1 MIERVIRASVENR
14 VLVLFGALL
23 LAIAGIVAVLKTP
36 VDALPDLSDVQVI
49 IKTDYS
55 GQAPEIVENEVTYP
69 ISTTML
75 SVPGASTVRGFSL
88 FGTSFVY
95 VLFEDGTDLYWA
107 RSRVLESLNS
117 AAGKLP
123 SGVTPELG
131 PDATGVGWIYQYA
144 LVDKSGK
151 NDLESLR
158 ALQDWFL
165 KYELKTIPGVA
176 EVASV
181 GGAVKEYQ
189 IIPDPVKL
197 EQYGVTVGDIKTAL
211 SASNQ
216 EAGGGSIEMGESE
229 FMVRAQGYLKTLD
242 DFRSIVLKTN
252 ASGTPTVLGD
262 VAQVRLGPE
271 MRRGIAE
278 LDGEGEVAGGI
289 ILLRTGGNARE
300 VIAAVK
306 TRLEEL
312 KSALPEGVEIVP
324 VYDRS
329 SLIDRAIQNLTHKL
343 IEEFIVVA
351 LVCAIFLWHVRSAL
365 VAVIT
370 LPLGLALAFI
380 AMHFQGLNANIMSLG
395 GIAIAVG
402 AMVDAAIVM
411 IENAHKHIE
420 AWEEAHP
427 GADLAGA
434 ERWQVI
440 TEAAVEVGPAL
451 FMSLLII
458 TLSFI
463 PIFTL
468 EGQEGRLFG
477 PLAWTKTWSMAA
489 SAFLAVVLVPV
500 LMGLWIRGKI
510 PPEDKNPLNRW
521 LVRLYQP
528 LLMGVLRRPK
538 TTLFAALLVLIG
550 GLYPVEK
557 LGGEFLPQIA
567 EGDILYMPST
577 LPGVSSSEA
586 AAMLQ
591 KTDKLIRTVPE
602 VATVF
607 GKAGRADTATDS
619 APLEMIETTIQL
631 KPESE
636 WRPGMTMEKIIDEL
650 DKTVRLPG
658 LANLWVMPIRN
669 RIDMLS
675 TGVKSPI
682 GIKVSGQSLADIDG
696 AAEQI
701 EEAAKTVPGVV
712 SAIAERLTG
721 GRYVEVS
728 VDRLKAARW
737 GLTVAGVQS
746 YVKSAVGGEMAGDV
760 VDGIARYPIT
770 IRFPQSWRD
779 SPEALRNL
787 PIISG
792 SGQSLTLGDVAE
804 IRTSLGPSMLRT
816 ENARPAA
823 WVFVDA
829 RDRDMASVVGDL
841 REAIAKSVSLKPGVS
856 VAFSG
861 QYELMER
868 AKDRLTLMVPMTIL
882 IIFVLLYLAFRRFAE
897 SLLILGSLPFAL
909 TGGIWLLYL
918 LGDRLSVAVGTGFIA
933 LAGLA
938 AEFGVVMI
946 VYLRHAVQND
956 KSLADPKTFTV
967 EALDRAIEHG
977 AALRVR
983 PKTMTVAVVLAGLI
997 PILVGTG
1004 AGSEVMSRIAAP
1016 MVGGMVTAPLLSLFV
1031 IPAAWSLPVD
1041 LGILLVCPR
1050 NLWTACG
1057 GFAFCGNTKQAAAP
1071 AGSCRSSFGSIGPF
1085 FSTRA

>member
-967 EALDRAIEHG
+967 EAHDRAIEHG

-1031 IPAAWSLPVD
+1031 IPAAWKLIM
-1041 LGILLVCPR
+1041 LRRRKL
-1050 NLWTACG
+1050 
-1057 GFAFCGNTKQAAAP
+1057 
-1071 AGSCRSSFGSIGPF
+1071 
-1085 FSTRA
+1085 

>member
-631 KPESE
+631 KSESE

-804 IRTSLGPSMLRT
+804 IRTALGPSMLRT

-1031 IPAAWSLPVD
+1031 IPAAWKLIM
-1041 LGILLVCPR
+1041 LRRRKL
-1050 NLWTACG
+1050 
-1057 GFAFCGNTKQAAAP
+1057 
-1071 AGSCRSSFGSIGPF
+1071 
-1085 FSTRA
+1085 

>member
-411 IENAHKHIE
+411 IENAHKYIE

-1031 IPAAWSLPVD
+1031 IPAAWKLIM
-1041 LGILLVCPR
+1041 LRRRKL
-1050 NLWTACG
+1050 
-1057 GFAFCGNTKQAAAP
+1057 
-1071 AGSCRSSFGSIGPF
+1071 
-1085 FSTRA
+1085 

>member
-909 TGGIWLLYL
+909 TGGIWLLNL

-1031 IPAAWSLPVD
+1031 IPAAWKLIM
-1041 LGILLVCPR
+1041 LRRRKL
-1050 NLWTACG
+1050 
-1057 GFAFCGNTKQAAAP
+1057 
-1071 AGSCRSSFGSIGPF
+1071 
-1085 FSTRA
+1085 

>member
-983 PKTMTVAVVLAGLI
+983 PKTMTVAVAVVLAGLI

-1004 AGSEVMSRIAAP
+1004 AGSEVMSRIAAS

-1031 IPAAWSLPVD
+1031 IPAAWKLIM
-1041 LGILLVCPR
+1041 LRRRKL
-1050 NLWTACG
+1050 
-1057 GFAFCGNTKQAAAP
+1057 
-1071 AGSCRSSFGSIGPF
+1071 
-1085 FSTRA
+1085 

>member
-434 ERWQVI
+434 ERWKVI

-918 LGDRLSVAVGTGFIA
+918 LGDRLSGAVGTGFIA

-1031 IPAAWSLPVD
+1031 IPAAWKLIM
-1041 LGILLVCPR
+1041 LRRRKL
-1050 NLWTACG
+1050 
-1057 GFAFCGNTKQAAAP
+1057 
-1071 AGSCRSSFGSIGPF
+1071 
-1085 FSTRA
+1085 

>member
-434 ERWQVI
+434 ERWKVI

-909 TGGIWLLYL
+909 TGGIWLLFL

-1031 IPAAWSLPVD
+1031 IPAAWKLIM
-1041 LGILLVCPR
+1041 LRRRKL
-1050 NLWTACG
+1050 
-1057 GFAFCGNTKQAAAP
+1057 
-1071 AGSCRSSFGSIGPF
+1071 
-1085 FSTRA
+1085 

>member
-434 ERWQVI
+434 ERWKVI

-586 AAMLQ
+586 AALLQ

-1031 IPAAWSLPVD
+1031 IPAAWKLIM
-1041 LGILLVCPR
+1041 LRRRKL
-1050 NLWTACG
+1050 
-1057 GFAFCGNTKQAAAP
+1057 
-1071 AGSCRSSFGSIGPF
+1071 
-1085 FSTRA
+1085 

>member
-36 VDALPDLSDVQVI
+36 VDTLPDLSDVQVI

-434 ERWQVI
+434 ERWKVI

-1031 IPAAWSLPVD
+1031 IPAAWKLIM
-1041 LGILLVCPR
+1041 LRRRKL
-1050 NLWTACG
+1050 
-1057 GFAFCGNTKQAAAP
+1057 
-1071 AGSCRSSFGSIGPF
+1071 
-1085 FSTRA
+1085 

>member
-131 PDATGVGWIYQYA
+131 PDATGEGWIYQYA

-823 WVFVDA
+823 RVFVDA

-1031 IPAAWSLPVD
+1031 IPAAWKLIM
-1041 LGILLVCPR
+1041 LRRRKL
-1050 NLWTACG
+1050 
-1057 GFAFCGNTKQAAAP
+1057 
-1071 AGSCRSSFGSIGPF
+1071 
-1085 FSTRA
+1085 

>member
-411 IENAHKHIE
+411 IENANKHIE

-1031 IPAAWSLPVD
+1031 IPAAWKLIM
-1041 LGILLVCPR
+1041 LRRRKL
-1050 NLWTACG
+1050 
-1057 GFAFCGNTKQAAAP
+1057 
-1071 AGSCRSSFGSIGPF
+1071 
-1085 FSTRA
+1085 

>member
-252 ASGTPTVLGD
+252 ASGTPTVLDD

-804 IRTSLGPSMLRT
+804 IRTALGPSMLRT

-1004 AGSEVMSRIAAP
+1004 TGSEVMSRIAAP

-1031 IPAAWSLPVD
+1031 IPAAWKLIM
-1041 LGILLVCPR
+1041 LRRRKL
-1050 NLWTACG
+1050 
-1057 GFAFCGNTKQAAAP
+1057 
-1071 AGSCRSSFGSIGPF
+1071 
-1085 FSTRA
+1085 

>member
-107 RSRVLESLNS
+107 RSRVLESLDS

-427 GADLAGA
+427 GTDLAGA

-770 IRFPQSWRD
+770 IRFSQSWRD

-1031 IPAAWSLPVD
+1031 IPAAWKLIM
-1041 LGILLVCPR
+1041 LRRRKL
-1050 NLWTACG
+1050 
-1057 GFAFCGNTKQAAAP
+1057 
-1071 AGSCRSSFGSIGPF
+1071 
-1085 FSTRA
+1085 

>member
-229 FMVRAQGYLKTLD
+229 FMVRAQGHLKTLD

-1031 IPAAWSLPVD
+1031 IPAAWKLIM
-1041 LGILLVCPR
+1041 LRRRKL
-1050 NLWTACG
+1050 
-1057 GFAFCGNTKQAAAP
+1057 
-1071 AGSCRSSFGSIGPF
+1071 
-1085 FSTRA
+1085 

>member
-538 TTLFAALLVLIG
+538 TTLFAVLLVLIG

-701 EEAAKTVPGVV
+701 EEAAKMVPGVV

-746 YVKSAVGGEMAGDV
+746 YVKSAVGGEMAGVV

-1031 IPAAWSLPVD
+1031 IPAAWKLIM
-1041 LGILLVCPR
+1041 LRRRKL
-1050 NLWTACG
+1050 
-1057 GFAFCGNTKQAAAP
+1057 
-1071 AGSCRSSFGSIGPF
+1071 
-1085 FSTRA
+1085 

>member
-197 EQYGVTVGDIKTAL
+197 EQYGVTVCDIKTAL

-823 WVFVDA
+823 WSLSMPV
-829 RDRDMASVVGDL
+829 
-841 REAIAKSVSLKPGVS
+841 IA
-856 VAFSG
+856 
-861 QYELMER
+861 
-868 AKDRLTLMVPMTIL
+868 TW
-882 IIFVLLYLAFRRFAE
+882 RR
-897 SLLILGSLPFAL
+897 
-909 TGGIWLLYL
+909 
-918 LGDRLSVAVGTGFIA
+918 
-933 LAGLA
+933 
-938 AEFGVVMI
+938 
-946 VYLRHAVQND
+946 
-956 KSLADPKTFTV
+956 
-967 EALDRAIEHG
+967 
-977 AALRVR
+977 
-983 PKTMTVAVVLAGLI
+983 
-997 PILVGTG
+997 
-1004 AGSEVMSRIAAP
+1004 
-1016 MVGGMVTAPLLSLFV
+1016 
-1031 IPAAWSLPVD
+1031 
-1041 LGILLVCPR
+1041 
-1050 NLWTACG
+1050 
-1057 GFAFCGNTKQAAAP
+1057 
-1071 AGSCRSSFGSIGPF
+1071 
-1085 FSTRA
+1085 

>member
-967 EALDRAIEHG
+967 AALDRAIEHG

-1031 IPAAWSLPVD
+1031 IPAAWKLIM
-1041 LGILLVCPR
+1041 LRRRKL
-1050 NLWTACG
+1050 
-1057 GFAFCGNTKQAAAP
+1057 
-1071 AGSCRSSFGSIGPF
+1071 
-1085 FSTRA
+1085 

>member
-197 EQYGVTVGDIKTAL
+197 EQYGVTVDDIKTAL

-1031 IPAAWSLPVD
+1031 IPAAWKLIM
-1041 LGILLVCPR
+1041 LRRRKL
-1050 NLWTACG
+1050 
-1057 GFAFCGNTKQAAAP
+1057 
-1071 AGSCRSSFGSIGPF
+1071 
-1085 FSTRA
+1085 

>member
-434 ERWQVI
+434 ERWKVI

-1031 IPAAWSLPVD
+1031 IPAAWKLIM
-1041 LGILLVCPR
+1041 LRRRKL
-1050 NLWTACG
+1050 
-1057 GFAFCGNTKQAAAP
+1057 
-1071 AGSCRSSFGSIGPF
+1071 
-1085 FSTRA
+1085 

>member
-216 EAGGGSIEMGESE
+216 EAGGGSIAMGESE

-434 ERWQVI
+434 ERWKVI

-1031 IPAAWSLPVD
+1031 IPAAWKLIM
-1041 LGILLVCPR
+1041 LRRRKL
-1050 NLWTACG
+1050 
-1057 GFAFCGNTKQAAAP
+1057 
-1071 AGSCRSSFGSIGPF
+1071 
-1085 FSTRA
+1085 

>member
-95 VLFEDGTDLYWA
+95 VLFKDGTDLYWA

-1031 IPAAWSLPVD
+1031 IPAAWKLIM
-1041 LGILLVCPR
+1041 LRRRKL
-1050 NLWTACG
+1050 
-1057 GFAFCGNTKQAAAP
+1057 
-1071 AGSCRSSFGSIGPF
+1071 
-1085 FSTRA
+1085 

>member
-380 AMHFQGLNANIMSLG
+380 AMHFQGLNANVMSLG

-1031 IPAAWSLPVD
+1031 IPAAWKLIM
-1041 LGILLVCPR
+1041 LRRRKL
-1050 NLWTACG
+1050 
-1057 GFAFCGNTKQAAAP
+1057 
-1071 AGSCRSSFGSIGPF
+1071 
-1085 FSTRA
+1085 

>member
-380 AMHFQGLNANIMSLG
+380 AMH
-395 GIAIAVG
+395 
-402 AMVDAAIVM
+402 
-411 IENAHKHIE
+411 
-420 AWEEAHP
+420 
-427 GADLAGA
+427 
-434 ERWQVI
+434 
-440 TEAAVEVGPAL
+440 
-451 FMSLLII
+451 
-458 TLSFI
+458 
-463 PIFTL
+463 
-468 EGQEGRLFG
+468 
-477 PLAWTKTWSMAA
+477 
-489 SAFLAVVLVPV
+489 
-500 LMGLWIRGKI
+500 
-510 PPEDKNPLNRW
+510 
-521 LVRLYQP
+521 
-528 LLMGVLRRPK
+528 
-538 TTLFAALLVLIG
+538 
-550 GLYPVEK
+550 
-557 LGGEFLPQIA
+557 
-567 EGDILYMPST
+567 
-577 LPGVSSSEA
+577 
-586 AAMLQ
+586 
-591 KTDKLIRTVPE
+591 
-602 VATVF
+602 
-607 GKAGRADTATDS
+607 
-619 APLEMIETTIQL
+619 
-631 KPESE
+631 
-636 WRPGMTMEKIIDEL
+636 
-650 DKTVRLPG
+650 
-658 LANLWVMPIRN
+658 
-669 RIDMLS
+669 
-675 TGVKSPI
+675 
-682 GIKVSGQSLADIDG
+682 
-696 AAEQI
+696 
-701 EEAAKTVPGVV
+701 
-712 SAIAERLTG
+712 LT
-721 GRYVEVS
+721 
-728 VDRLKAARW
+728 
-737 GLTVAGVQS
+737 
-746 YVKSAVGGEMAGDV
+746 
-760 VDGIARYPIT
+760 P
-770 IRFPQSWRD
+770 
-779 SPEALRNL
+779 
-787 PIISG
+787 
-792 SGQSLTLGDVAE
+792 
-804 IRTSLGPSMLRT
+804 TS
-816 ENARPAA
+816 
-823 WVFVDA
+823 
-829 RDRDMASVVGDL
+829 
-841 REAIAKSVSLKPGVS
+841 
-856 VAFSG
+856 
-861 QYELMER
+861 
-868 AKDRLTLMVPMTIL
+868 
-882 IIFVLLYLAFRRFAE
+882 
-897 SLLILGSLPFAL
+897 
-909 TGGIWLLYL
+909 
-918 LGDRLSVAVGTGFIA
+918 
-933 LAGLA
+933 
-938 AEFGVVMI
+938 
-946 VYLRHAVQND
+946 
-956 KSLADPKTFTV
+956 
-967 EALDRAIEHG
+967 
-977 AALRVR
+977 
-983 PKTMTVAVVLAGLI
+983 
-997 PILVGTG
+997 
-1004 AGSEVMSRIAAP
+1004 
-1016 MVGGMVTAPLLSLFV
+1016 
-1031 IPAAWSLPVD
+1031 
-1041 LGILLVCPR
+1041 
-1050 NLWTACG
+1050 
-1057 GFAFCGNTKQAAAP
+1057 
-1071 AGSCRSSFGSIGPF
+1071 
-1085 FSTRA
+1085 

>member
-538 TTLFAALLVLIG
+538 TMLFAALLVLIG
-550 GLYPVEK
+550 GLYPVEE

-577 LPGVSSSEA
+577 LPGESSSEA

-658 LANLWVMPIRN
+658 FANLWVMPIRN

-1031 IPAAWSLPVD
+1031 IPAAWKLIM
-1041 LGILLVCPR
+1041 LRRRKL
-1050 NLWTACG
+1050 
-1057 GFAFCGNTKQAAAP
+1057 
-1071 AGSCRSSFGSIGPF
+1071 
-1085 FSTRA
+1085 

>member
-636 WRPGMTMEKIIDEL
+636 WHPGMTMEKIIDEL

-804 IRTSLGPSMLRT
+804 IRTSLGSSMLRT

-1031 IPAAWSLPVD
+1031 IPAAWKLIM
-1041 LGILLVCPR
+1041 LRRRKL
-1050 NLWTACG
+1050 
-1057 GFAFCGNTKQAAAP
+1057 
-1071 AGSCRSSFGSIGPF
+1071 
-1085 FSTRA
+1085 

>member
-451 FMSLLII
+451 FMSLLIS

-804 IRTSLGPSMLRT
+804 IRTALGPSMLRT

-1031 IPAAWSLPVD
+1031 IPAAWKLIM
-1041 LGILLVCPR
+1041 LRRRKL
-1050 NLWTACG
+1050 
-1057 GFAFCGNTKQAAAP
+1057 
-1071 AGSCRSSFGSIGPF
+1071 
-1085 FSTRA
+1085 

>member
-427 GADLAGA
+427 GADLADA

-804 IRTSLGPSMLRT
+804 IRTALGPSMLRT

-1031 IPAAWSLPVD
+1031 IPAAWKLIM
-1041 LGILLVCPR
+1041 LRRRKL
-1050 NLWTACG
+1050 
-1057 GFAFCGNTKQAAAP
+1057 
-1071 AGSCRSSFGSIGPF
+1071 
-1085 FSTRA
+1085 

>member
-144 LVDKSGK
+144 LVDQSGK

-165 KYELKTIPGVA
+165 KSELKTIPGVA

-343 IEEFIVVA
+343 IEEVIVGA

-1031 IPAAWSLPVD
+1031 IPAAWKLIM
-1041 LGILLVCPR
+1041 LRRRKL
-1050 NLWTACG
+1050 
-1057 GFAFCGNTKQAAAP
+1057 
-1071 AGSCRSSFGSIGPF
+1071 
-1085 FSTRA
+1085 

>member
-252 ASGTPTVLGD
+252 ASGTPTVLGN

-897 SLLILGSLPFAL
+897 SLLILGSLPFPL

-1031 IPAAWSLPVD
+1031 IPAAWKLIM
-1041 LGILLVCPR
+1041 LRRRKL
-1050 NLWTACG
+1050 
-1057 GFAFCGNTKQAAAP
+1057 
-1071 AGSCRSSFGSIGPF
+1071 
-1085 FSTRA
+1085 

>member
-14 VLVLFGALL
+14 VLVLFGVLL

-861 QYELMER
+861 QYELMAR

-1031 IPAAWSLPVD
+1031 IPAAWKLIM
-1041 LGILLVCPR
+1041 LRRRKL
-1050 NLWTACG
+1050 
-1057 GFAFCGNTKQAAAP
+1057 
-1071 AGSCRSSFGSIGPF
+1071 
-1085 FSTRA
+1085 

>member
-434 ERWQVI
+434 ERWKVI

-946 VYLRHAVQND
+946 VYVRHAVQND

-1031 IPAAWSLPVD
+1031 IPAAWKLIM
-1041 LGILLVCPR
+1041 LRRRKL
-1050 NLWTACG
+1050 
-1057 GFAFCGNTKQAAAP
+1057 
-1071 AGSCRSSFGSIGPF
+1071 
-1085 FSTRA
+1085 

>member
-607 GKAGRADTATDS
+607 GTAGRADTATDS

-636 WRPGMTMEKIIDEL
+636 WRSGMTMEKIIDEL

-1031 IPAAWSLPVD
+1031 IPAAWKLIM
-1041 LGILLVCPR
+1041 LRRRKL
-1050 NLWTACG
+1050 
-1057 GFAFCGNTKQAAAP
+1057 
-1071 AGSCRSSFGSIGPF
+1071 
-1085 FSTRA
+1085 

>member
-550 GLYPVEK
+550 GLYPVEE

-658 LANLWVMPIRN
+658 FANLWVMPIRN

-737 GLTVAGVQS
+737 GLTGAGVQS

-1031 IPAAWSLPVD
+1031 IPAAWKLIM
-1041 LGILLVCPR
+1041 LRRRKL
-1050 NLWTACG
+1050 
-1057 GFAFCGNTKQAAAP
+1057 
-1071 AGSCRSSFGSIGPF
+1071 
-1085 FSTRA
+1085 

>member
-434 ERWQVI
+434 ERWKVI

-967 EALDRAIEHG
+967 EALDRAIEHS

-1031 IPAAWSLPVD
+1031 IPAAWKLIM
-1041 LGILLVCPR
+1041 LRRRKL
-1050 NLWTACG
+1050 
-1057 GFAFCGNTKQAAAP
+1057 
-1071 AGSCRSSFGSIGPF
+1071 
-1085 FSTRA
+1085 

>member
-300 VIAAVK
+300 VIGAVK

-427 GADLAGA
+427 GADLAGS

-557 LGGEFLPQIA
+557 LGSEFLPQIA

-792 SGQSLTLGDVAE
+792 SGQSLTLGDVVE

-829 RDRDMASVVGDL
+829 RDRDMASVVRDL

-1031 IPAAWSLPVD
+1031 IPAAWKLIM
-1041 LGILLVCPR
+1041 LRRRKL
-1050 NLWTACG
+1050 
-1057 GFAFCGNTKQAAAP
+1057 
-1071 AGSCRSSFGSIGPF
+1071 
-1085 FSTRA
+1085 

>member
-477 PLAWTKTWSMAA
+477 PFAWTKTWSMAA

-804 IRTSLGPSMLRT
+804 IRTALGPSMLRT

-1016 MVGGMVTAPLLSLFV
+1016 MVEGETPQSHMHRPVCLQIGRCVYKGTTFRRL
-1031 IPAAWSLPVD
+1031 AAE
-1041 LGILLVCPR
+1041 G
-1050 NLWTACG
+1050 ACVSSS
-1057 GFAFCGNTKQAAAP
+1057 
-1071 AGSCRSSFGSIGPF
+1071 SCREEWSY
-1085 FSTRA
+1085 

>member
-69 ISTTML
+69 ISTTIL

-804 IRTSLGPSMLRT
+804 IRTALGPSMLRT

-823 WVFVDA
+823 WVFVDV

-1031 IPAAWSLPVD
+1031 IPAAWKLIM
-1041 LGILLVCPR
+1041 LRRRKL
-1050 NLWTACG
+1050 
-1057 GFAFCGNTKQAAAP
+1057 
-1071 AGSCRSSFGSIGPF
+1071 
-1085 FSTRA
+1085 

>member
-434 ERWQVI
+434 ERWKVI

-868 AKDRLTLMVPMTIL
+868 TKDRLTLMVPMTIL

-1031 IPAAWSLPVD
+1031 IPAAWKLIM
-1041 LGILLVCPR
+1041 LRRRKL
-1050 NLWTACG
+1050 
-1057 GFAFCGNTKQAAAP
+1057 
-1071 AGSCRSSFGSIGPF
+1071 
-1085 FSTRA
+1085 

>member
-434 ERWQVI
+434 ERWKVI

-804 IRTSLGPSMLRT
+804 IRTSLGPSMLRS

-1031 IPAAWSLPVD
+1031 IPAAWKLIM
-1041 LGILLVCPR
+1041 LRRRKL
-1050 NLWTACG
+1050 
-1057 GFAFCGNTKQAAAP
+1057 
-1071 AGSCRSSFGSIGPF
+1071 
-1085 FSTRA
+1085 

>member
-510 PPEDKNPLNRW
+510 PPEDNNPLNRL

-804 IRTSLGPSMLRT
+804 IRTALGPSMLRT

-1031 IPAAWSLPVD
+1031 IPAAWKLIM
-1041 LGILLVCPR
+1041 LRRRKL
-1050 NLWTACG
+1050 
-1057 GFAFCGNTKQAAAP
+1057 
-1071 AGSCRSSFGSIGPF
+1071 
-1085 FSTRA
+1085 